1 MQCIQYSKLVGFITV
16 KAIITVHSIA
26 YNVLVLFLINNVW
39 NKVSRDDL
47 SRK

>member
-1 MQCIQYSKLVGFITV
+1 MQCIQYSKLGGFITV
-16 KAIITVHSIA
+16 KPMITVHSIA
-26 YNVLVLFLINNVW
+26 KNVLVLFLINKVW